1 MPLQPLSQIP
11 NGSDVFLDANI
22 LIYALNR
29 QSKQCYELLERCS
42 REEVTGI
49 CLFEIVSEATHK
61 FMLAEAVS
69 KKLIAKSSPNELKEK
84 PDAVKQLTDYWQRT
98 QRILNLNLLLLSTDD
113 SIVRGA
119 QAERQAAGL
128 LTNDSMIV
136 SCMRNYGIGALA
148 TNDQGFGLVGNITVY
163 SPADL
168 P

>member
-1 MPLQPLSQIP
+1 MPFQPLSQIP
-11 NGSDVFLDANI
+11 NGSDVFLDANV
-22 LIYALNR
+22 LIYALNG
-29 QSKQCYELLERCS
+29 QSKECYGLLERCS

-49 CLFEIVSEATHK
+49 CLFEVVNEATHR
-61 FMLAEAVS
+61 FMLAEALT
-69 KKLIAKSSPNELKEK
+69 KNLIAKPTSRELEKK
-84 PDAVKQLTDYWQRT
+84 PDVVKQLTDYWQQT

-119 QAERQAAGL
+119 QAERQGAGL

-148 TNDQGFGLVGNITVY
+148 TNDQGFGRVGNITVY
-163 SPADL
+163 RPADL